1 MYEKDFGL
9 LRRPFPATPDRALY
23 YPAGTHEAAR
33 ADLVRAIAEDEGFA
47 LLTGAPGTGKTL
59 LVHLLLEQWHQNA
72 VTAFLTNSHLADRS
86 AFFQAVLYDLE
97 LPYEEGS
104 EQVLRLRLTDYLL
117 QNCGA
122 GRRAILLI
130 DEAQHLSDDLLEE
143 VRLLGNLEAGS
154 GKALQAILVAQQDV
168 LAKLAKPELASVSQ
182 RLATRVQL
190 EALGLEESVDY
201 LSHQVRMAGG
211 RPEQLFEESALHM
224 LARGSRGIP
233 RVLNQAAHHA
243 LTLACQAEMTQVDTE
258 AALEALSRLGLEAE
272 QPEADP
278 EELLP
283 TLSLGI
289 DDNQGDGD
297 KNDSSCRLFE
307 SSGPN

>member
-1 MYEKDFGL
+1 MRMYEKDFGL

-23 YPAGTHEAAR
+23 YPSGTHEAAR
-33 ADLVRAIAEDEGFA
+33 ADLLRAIAEDEGFA
-47 LLTGAPGTGKTL
+47 LLSGAPGTGKTL
-59 LVHLLLEQWHQNA
+59 LVHLLLEQWGHNA
-72 VTAFLTNSHLADRS
+72 VTAYLTNSHLPDRS
-86 AFFQAVLYDLE
+86 AFFQAVLYDLS

-117 QNCGA
+117 QNCAA
-122 GRRAILLI
+122 GRRAVLLI

-154 GKALQAILVAQQDV
+154 GKALQAILVAQQEL
-168 LAKLAKPELASVSQ
+168 LAKLAKPELAAVSQ
-182 RLATRVQL
+182 RLATRVHL
-190 EALGLEESVDY
+190 EPLGLEESVDY
-201 LSHQVRMAGG
+201 LAHQVRMAGG

-224 LARGSRGIP
+224 LARSSRGIP
-233 RVLNQAAHHA
+233 RVLNQAAHQA

-272 QPEADP
+272 QTEAQR

-283 TLSLGI
+283 TLALGI
-289 DDNQGDGD
+289 DNDD
-297 KNDSSCRLFE
+297 KSDSTCRLFD